1 MLVVTFV
8 GGGIRES
15 QEGGVFGQPPL
26 EFLPTIDVLGIY
38 PTAETFGVQVALLV
52 LGIGAFLYRK
62 HQSEAAE

>member
-15 QEGGVFGQPPL
+15 QEGGVFGQTPL

-38 PTAETFGVQVALLV
+38 PTVETFGAQVALLV
-52 LGIGAFLYRK
+52 LGFGAFLYRK
-62 HQSEAAE
+62 RQSEAAE